1 MSELRLNVI
10 TKDWV
15 VIAPERASRPSSVAQ
30 PKSRPPLPAYEPAC
44 PFCPGNE
51 HLAEAEVE
59 RVAGAEP
66 GSWRT
71 RVVSNRYPALSP
83 RHPLGSAHVGLRH
96 RVSGFGIHEVIIDT
110 PRHDLPAAQQPLDQM
125 AALVATY
132 RNRYR
137 ACRADA
143 RIAHVVIF
151 KNHGPAAGTSIIHPH
166 SQLVATPVVSYQ
178 VRDRIR
184 TLQDH
189 HALYG
194 ECVLCRLIAE
204 EIEEGARI
212 VEVGPSFVAMI
223 PYAALSSYHL
233 WLFPRR
239 HMASFAELRDEEI
252 SPLAEILRSAL
263 LRLQHGLGDPDYN
276 YVIRSAP
283 SSCAPEEFHWYISIV
298 PRLARTAGFELGS
311 GMYVNDSFPEASAA
325 HLRSVAIP

>member
-15 VIAPERASRPSSVAQ
+15 IICPERSVRPSSFVQ
-30 PKSRPPLPAYEPAC
+30 PKERPSVPAYAPDC

-51 HLAEAEVE
+51 HLAEAEVDRVVDSEPE
-59 RVAGAEP
+59 R
-66 GSWRT
+66 WRT
-71 RVVSNRYPALSP
+71 RVVSNRYAALSP
-83 RHPLGSAHVGLRH
+83 TTVLDAAHAGLRH

-110 PRHDLPAAQQPLDQM
+110 PRHDLPAAQQPPGQLE
-125 AALVATY
+125 ALVATY
-132 RNRYR
+132 RARYR
-137 ACRADA
+137 ACRADP

-151 KNHGPAAGTSIIHPH
+151 KNHGLAAGTSLIHPH

-204 EIEEGARI
+204 EIEEGSRV
-212 VEVGPSFVAMI
+212 VEVGPSFVAVV

-233 WLFPRR
+233 WIFPRR

-252 SPLAEILRSAL
+252 APLAATLRSVL

-283 SSCAPEEFHWYISIV
+283 NRCAPEEFHWYISIV
-298 PRLARTAGFELGS
+298 PRLTRTAGFELGS
-311 GMYVNDSFPEASAA
+311 GIYVNDSFPESSAA
-325 HLRSVAIP
+325 LLREVVIP